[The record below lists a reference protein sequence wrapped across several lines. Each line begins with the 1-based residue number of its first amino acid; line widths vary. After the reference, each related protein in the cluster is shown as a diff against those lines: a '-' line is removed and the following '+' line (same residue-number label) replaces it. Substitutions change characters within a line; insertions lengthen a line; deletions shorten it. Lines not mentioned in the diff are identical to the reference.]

1 MSRAVQHVLNISCF
15 NGLTNHSSLFQT
27 WHSSSQWQESTSI
40 SEAAWGGKNE
50 SELNSLSCS
59 QTKEYG
65 QARLGSAVSTPNDSP
80 TSLFNNYAVLSEW
93 INYAVVTQLQ
103 NVNCLVAGKKF
114 QVIMYPRLDTKTK
127 KFGKQGLQGKRA
139 LYHSSSSSSNLM
151 HTVYRGSAA

>member
-65 QARLGSAVSTPNDSP
+65 QASLGSAISTPNDSP
-80 TSLFNNYAVLSEW
+80 HIFIQQVCCALRVDQLCCGDSTAKRQLFVCWKE
-93 INYAVVTQLQ
+93 I
-103 NVNCLVAGKKF
+103 
-114 QVIMYPRLDTKTK
+114 
-127 KFGKQGLQGKRA
+127 
-139 LYHSSSSSSNLM
+139 SSNYVPLVWTQKPRNLANKGCM
-151 HTVYRGSAA
+151 VRETFIAAAAALI